1 MPDSARRSEVTVHR
15 VQSEADLFSALA
27 IREVV
32 FIEEQSVPESLERDE
47 ADATAYHLLAMQAGH
62 AVGTGR
68 LVMLPEPPSGQSGL
82 WGRVGRMAVLKSH
95 RKAGVG
101 SRVLLGLEEEARR
114 RGCAGILLHAQVFA
128 VPFYQGH
135 GYGLHGGEF
144 DEAGIP
150 HVEMLKRLS

>member
-1 MPDSARRSEVTVHR
+1 MSDPATRSEISLR
-15 VQSEADLFSALA
+15 RIQSEADLFQALA

-47 ADATAYHLLAMQAGH
+47 ADATAFHLLAMQGGH

-68 LVMLPEPPSGQSGL
+68 LVFLAEPPPGQAGTWARL
-82 WGRVGRMAVLKSH
+82 GRMAVLKSH

-101 SRVLLGLEEEARR
+101 SRILVGLEEEARR
-114 RGCAGILLHAQVFA
+114 RGITGILLHAQVYA
-128 VPFYQGH
+128 LAFYRKH
-135 GYGLHGGEF
+135 GYELHGGEF

-150 HVEMLKRLS
+150 HVEMLKRLG